1 MIDWSLIL
9 LTLGST
15 SIVVA
20 AIAWLGKAVVGQYLS
35 RNLETHKAKLD
46 FITETQL
53 KVLEA
58 SLKRNADERLAEID
72 RDTKESLQRQQ
83 HEFSLQQQAA
93 QARGIADAARVER
106 ARQEIERWANPIL
119 GAVREL
125 RSRLGN
131 ILRHTGY
138 PALSPTAGQHTNPD
152 WSIDYDYFMPS
163 TVFLFCQYFCWERLL
178 HEKLTFDVFRQGA
191 DKDRFLARLT
201 DVRTPLSRW
210 PLEEAPD
217 APPGDD
223 AQLFSLQQRAL
234 GEILIEET
242 EAGARCMRAADFFAR
257 WSDAA
262 FQARFA
268 PLVRLLQDVRP
279 GGFRWERLERM
290 LTALSGLEQECMAV
304 LTPSAEIATAGPT
317 P

>member
-46 FITETQL
+46 LTTETQL
-53 KVLEA
+53 KSLEA
-58 SLKRNADERLAEID
+58 SLKRKADERLAEID
-72 RDTKESLQRQQ
+72 RATKESLQRQQ

-93 QARGIADAARVER
+93 EARSAADAARIER

-125 RSRLGN
+125 CSRLDN
-131 ILRHTGY
+131 ILRDTGY
-138 PALSPTAGQHTNPD
+138 AALSQTAGLQTDPD
-152 WSIDYDYFMPS
+152 WSIDYDYFMRS

-178 HEKLTFDVFRQGA
+178 HEKLTFDLFRQGA
-191 DKDRFLARLT
+191 DKDRFLARLR
-201 DVRTPLSRW
+201 DVRTPLSQW
-210 PLEEAPD
+210 PLEEEPD

-223 AQLFSLQQRAL
+223 SQLFSLQQRAL
-234 GEILIEET
+234 GEMLIEER
-242 EAGARCMRAADFFAR
+242 EAGAGCMRAADFFAR

-262 FQARFA
+262 FRARFA
-268 PLVRLLQDVRP
+268 ALERLLRDVSP
-279 GGFRWERLERM
+279 GGFRWERLERT
-290 LTALSGLEQECMAV
+290 LTALSALEQECMAV
-304 LTPSAEIATAGPT
+304 LTPTAENAITEPI